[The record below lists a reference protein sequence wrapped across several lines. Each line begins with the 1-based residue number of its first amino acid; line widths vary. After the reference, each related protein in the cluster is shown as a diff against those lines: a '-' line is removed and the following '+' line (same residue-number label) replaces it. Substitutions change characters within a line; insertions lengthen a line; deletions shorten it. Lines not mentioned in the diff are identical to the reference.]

1 MKNITKLFLTSS
13 PSFNKYSYL
22 FQVLVSVFLSIVF
35 QIGLNQSENIP
46 LAIFQIACLAGF
58 TFGSIHIVKYAIT
71 KKALTHPTILLSV
84 TITLFSLYWL
94 PQGLD
99 ITDEG
104 RILLI
109 GSKLPDIEIS
119 NYMKERLG
127 SVFFSWL
134 WNGITGFNYILW
146 SRLGYVLLTTSTAI
160 VFYKWI
166 NIRFDYRIAL
176 LTSLLGYLSFTI
188 FHIYAI
194 NYNTL
199 PIFFAVLSVYFMDYK
214 FKRKIF
220 NPIFAL
226 GFMLL
231 AGLCK
236 VSFFAFILPIFFSYI
251 AFPSNNINRRIAAI
265 NLLKIFAF
273 VVLAFLLYTLIT
285 HKLLDILS
293 GLNEYVNSKL
303 EGLNS
308 SNLIQHSLGGLLE
321 LYSDQIELIWPLVY
335 KSFLICIGGLIMSLL
350 RFKYSKIISGSLV
363 LSSLFHLLDP
373 LQFFW
378 HSVISLTASLG
389 MLSVLV
395 GIVHKANLKWI
406 FWAVLFYS
414 FTFFGSNN
422 GLQNI
427 IYTGGILPLVS
438 ISLAILFNS
447 NIKIKSYTFNP
458 KPIAISL
465 TILLAYFCI
474 DRRAELIYRDSNR
487 IKLTTGFESAQLIGI
502 YSTPDRV
509 KEIDGVLSYIEKNVA
524 VTAKIAHIN
533 TIPMLAYLTGNP
545 SNVHRECC
553 NLPIANEADKTHDY
567 YLVNTKNSRSWTWP
581 KGNNAAS
588 YSDTL
593 AYNSHLRIIK
603 NHYSE
608 VYSSNALKLF
618 KNNNYK

>member
-1 MKNITKLFLTSS
+1 MILAV
-13 PSFNKYSYL
+13 SFHL
-22 FQVLVSVFLSIVF
+22 E
-35 QIGLNQSENIP
+35 LNQIENIG
-46 LAIFQIACLAGF
+46 LAIFQIACFSGF
-58 TFGSIHIVKYAIT
+58 CFGSIYIVNYAIT
-71 KKALTHPTILLSV
+71 NKSKASPTLLLAF
-84 TITLFSLYWL
+84 TISLFSIYWL
-94 PQGLD
+94 PQGVD

-109 GSKLPDIEIS
+109 ASKFSEIEVN
-119 NYMKERLG
+119 NYMKERYGAVL
-127 SVFFSWL
+127 FSWL

-166 NIRFDYRIAL
+166 KIRFDDRIAL

-199 PIFFAVLSVYFMDYK
+199 PIFFAVLSVYFLDYK
-214 FKRKIF
+214 FNRKIF

-236 VSFFAFILPIFFSYI
+236 VSFFAFILPIFFSYV
-251 AFPSNNINRRIAAI
+251 AFQSNNINRRIAAI
-265 NLLKIFAF
+265 NLLKIFVF
-273 VVLAFLLYTLIT
+273 VVLAFLLYSLIT
-285 HKLLDILS
+285 KKLGDIFS

-308 SNLIQHSLGGLLE
+308 SNLTQHSLGGLLE
-321 LYSDQIELIWPLVY
+321 LYSDQIKLIWPLVY
-335 KSFLICIGGLIMSLL
+335 KSFLICIGGLILSFL
-350 RFKYSKIISGSLV
+350 RFKYSKIIGGLLV
-363 LSSLFHLLDP
+363 LASLFHLLDP

-395 GIVHKANLKWI
+395 GIVHQANLKWL
-406 FWAVLFYS
+406 FWAVLFYG

-438 ISLAILFNS
+438 VSLAILFTS
-447 NIKIKSYTFNP
+447 NIKVKSYTFNP

-474 DRRAELIYRDSNR
+474 DRRAELIYRDSER
-487 IKLTTGFESAQLIGI
+487 VELTTGFESAQLIGI

-524 VTAKIAHIN
+524 ATAKIAHIN

-567 YLVNTKNSRSWTWP
+567 YLVNTKNSRSWIWP
-581 KGNNAAS
+581 KGNNTAS

-603 NHYSE
+603 NHYFE
-608 VYSSNALKLF
+608 VYSSNAFKLF
-618 KNNNYK
+618 RNNNYK